1 MPARTIEEVIA
12 HLEVII
18 ERSIATGDRLGYFA
32 ALYNRV
38 TQAVREGI
46 RKGEFQDGPR
56 MERLDVDFANRYLT
70 AHELYRAGKKPTR
83 AWQQAFDAARNG
95 HHVVLQQLL
104 VGMNAH
110 INLDLGI
117 AAARTCPGSEIAG
130 LQADFDRINTVLAS
144 LTPVVEQ
151 ELDRR
156 SRVFDVLTRIA
167 PKLELKVVG
176 FSMDKARDA
185 AWRFAQELAPL
196 GVKAQAAPIAARD
209 LAATVI
215 GLVVLNDGLV
225 IRLIRAGESR
235 DVAAN
240 IRELATG
247 EFRNRVP
254 QIIADPSA
262 PRPATPA
269 PAG

>member
-1 MPARTIEEVIA
+1 MIAPTIDQVIA
-12 HLEVII
+12 HLEEII

-46 RKGEFQDGPR
+46 RKGEFDDGPR

-70 AHELYRAGKKPTR
+70 AHEQYRTGKEPTR
-83 AWQQAFDAARNG
+83 AWKQAFDAARNG
-95 HHVVLQQLL
+95 HHIVLQQLL

-117 AAARTCPGSEIAG
+117 AAARTCPGREIAG
-130 LQADFDRINTVLAS
+130 LKGDFMKINTVLAS

-151 ELDRR
+151 EIDKR

-167 PKLELKVVG
+167 PKLELKLVG
-176 FSMDKARDA
+176 FSMEKARDA
-185 AWRFAQELAPL
+185 AWSFAQELAPL
-196 GVKAQAAPIAARD
+196 TVKKQAIPIGARD

-215 GLVVLNDGLV
+215 GMAVLNDGLV
-225 IRLIRAGESR
+225 VKLIRVGESGN
-235 DVAAN
+235 VAAN
-240 IRELATG
+240 IRALATG

-254 QIIADPSA
+254 QIIGDPA
-262 PRPATPA
+262 APA
-269 PAG
+269 PKPVGA